1 MRGSN
6 PLTGLPNQDARLT
19 DPMLRAV
26 AGRAVE
32 LGLRAVFF
40 QVPDPNRMWLP
51 QAGGQQAEL
60 GFRDLTAHA

>member
-6 PLTGLPNQDARLT
+6 TLTGLPNQDAKLT
-19 DPMLRAV
+19 DPLMLRAV

-40 QVPDPNRMWLP
+40 QVLDLNRMWLP
-51 QAGGQQAEL
+51 QAGGQ
-60 GFRDLTAHA
+60 